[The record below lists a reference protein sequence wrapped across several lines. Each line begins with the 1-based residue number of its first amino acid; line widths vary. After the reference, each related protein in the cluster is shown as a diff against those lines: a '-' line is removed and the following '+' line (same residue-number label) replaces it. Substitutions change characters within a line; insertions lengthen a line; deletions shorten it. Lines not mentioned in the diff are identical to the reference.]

1 MLFSSCMQPSLVP
14 FGQQGLQEPTTNVD
28 NSAACLSV
36 PFPYNPTFLN
46 VGRSLL
52 LAIQI
57 SIGDMRVCGCFG
69 RH

>member
-52 LAIQI
+52 LATQI